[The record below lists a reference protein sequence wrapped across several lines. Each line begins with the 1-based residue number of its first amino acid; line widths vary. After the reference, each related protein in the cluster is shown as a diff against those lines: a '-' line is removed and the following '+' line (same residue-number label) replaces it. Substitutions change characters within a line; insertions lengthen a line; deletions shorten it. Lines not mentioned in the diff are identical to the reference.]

1 MLIMPHAFG
10 NEPWGYFGCA
20 VGPVTTR
27 LIKHSTPQS
36 MTARGSMII
45 KPEVTRKNVSSKP
58 AMLLFQ
64 EK

>member
-1 MLIMPHAFG
+1 
-10 NEPWGYFGCA
+10 